1 MRCGNPEIGDTISSN
16 LRCSFFLADASR
28 GLNNS
33 PISHPVWNF
42 IQNTKSTPFTFVILW
57 FTFTLFVKSWKLSK
71 NSLCPFQA
79 INDGRWGVTYVVVV
93 VFILVWLVWERMY
106 QVVVLV
112 KMWRLFGCVLF
123 SFLLDRGTV
132 RLWPAT
138 RWEKKNTF
146 EHAFWTNCLLVKNAF
161 SKA

>member
-1 MRCGNPEIGDTISSN
+1 MRKPQNRGT
-16 LRCSFFLADASR
+16 LFLAIYVDASR
-28 GLNNS
+28 GFFPFPTLVGIWS
-33 PISHPVWNF
+33 KIRKVHPF
-42 IQNTKSTPFTFVILW
+42 TTFVILW

-79 INDGRWGVTYVVVV
+79 INDGRWGVTYVVV

-138 RWEKKNTF
+138 RWEKKTMF
-146 EHAFWTNCLLVKNAF
+146 EHAFVKNCLLFLQVGSCTLTAATF
-161 SKA
+161 WVD

>member
-1 MRCGNPEIGDTISSN
+1 MVRKPQNRGTLS
-16 LRCSFFLADASR
+16 LAIYVVASLVDASR
-28 GLNNS
+28 GLFPFPTLVGIWS
-33 PISHPVWNF
+33 KIRKVHPF
-42 IQNTKSTPFTFVILW
+42 TTFVILW

-79 INDGRWGVTYVVVV
+79 INDGRWGVTYVVVDIVV

-138 RWEKKNTF
+138 RWEKKTRLSMHF
-146 EHAFWTNCLLVKNAF
+146 ERIVSW
-161 SKA
+161 